1 MLRLGLCCLF
11 NQAPIRFRSATATF
25 FKKLARPEQL
35 ARLGV
40 LCLENAC
47 SLAVA
52 VEEVHRLGIGAFRV
66 SSPLLPL
73 YTHPEVGY
81 RLEELPNGEQIT
93 AALAAVNALRERH
106 QIRLSFHPDQFTLLS
121 SPRPEVTA
129 ASLRE
134 LDYQSMLAVMIGA
147 DVINIHAG
155 GVYGDKRSALQRLA
169 AQVSALPEPVR
180 SRLTLENDDH
190 SYTVEDLLPV
200 CAQLSIPLVYDVHHH
215 RCNPDGLTV
224 AEATEASLQSWRPLG
239 REAHFHISSPKHGW
253 QEKPRPHADFID
265 SDDFPTEWL
274 HLDATI
280 DVEAKAKELA
290 VVKLKA
296 DLALPDWQPRSLS
309 SGTIRHGFSTAI
321 PWGED

>member
-11 NQAPIRFRSATATF
+11 NQAPIRFRSATAKF
-25 FKKLARPEQL
+25 IKKLDRPAQL
-35 ARLGV
+35 ARLGE
-40 LCLENAC
+40 LCFDNAS
-47 SLAVA
+47 SLAA
-52 VEEVHRLGIGAFRV
+52 AIEEVHRIGIGAFRV

-81 RLEELPNGEQIT
+81 RLEDLPNCEQIRST
-93 AALAAVNALRERH
+93 LVSVNALRERY

-121 SPRPEVTA
+121 SPRPEVTI

-134 LDYQSMLAVMIGA
+134 LDYQSMLAILIGA

-155 GVYGDKRSALQRLA
+155 GVYGDKRSALQRLTERI
-169 AQVSALPEPVR
+169 SALPEPVR
-180 SRLTLENDDH
+180 NRLTLENDDH
-190 SYTVEDLLPV
+190 SYTVEDLFPV
-200 CAQLSIPLVYDVHHH
+200 CELLSIPLVYDVHHH

-224 AEATEASLQSWRPLG
+224 AEATEASLQSWRQLG

-253 QEKPRPHADFID
+253 QGKPRPHADFID
-265 SDDFPTEWL
+265 IDDFPTEWM

-290 VVKLKA
+290 VVKLQK
-296 DLALPDWQPRSLS
+296 DLALPHWRADNGEPDRGLS
-309 SGTIRHGFSTAI
+309 IKLGRR
-321 PWGED
+321 P